1 MKFVRG
7 KRQFKQEQLW
17 GFVLMTEAGVRT
29 FGLVLGRSV
38 WGFQWKIMSPTPKR
52 GSARTSRKSN
62 PNTGNKSSQL

>member
-17 GFVLMTEAGVRT
+17 GFVLVTEAGVRT

-38 WGFQWKIMSPTPKR
+38 WGFQWKHTMTKSR
-52 GSARTSRKSN
+52 HGSARISRRSN
-62 PNTGNKSSQL
+62 QNTDSK